1 MNALDP
7 IIRNHVTVCG
17 NLESPRTIVFSHGF
31 GTDQTAWSA
40 LVEALG
46 GRFRIVL
53 FDHVGQG
60 QSAPGAFEQHCYLN
74 LDRYATDLVEVC
86 DRLKLTGAIAVGHSM
101 GAMVCLL
108 ASLQK
113 PGLFLRLVLLCA
125 SPRYRNDE
133 NYHGGMSD
141 EEFGR
146 TYRAIYENHR
156 EWASAYASKAV
167 SEEPPAHFTEAFA
180 AGLAAIPSRNVLTIA
195 CSVLQSDYRSVLPKV
210 QVPTLIIQ
218 PSADV
223 AVPRDVAEYLHT
235 HIRGSQLRVIE
246 ARGHLPHVTAPAE
259 VLCPIEDFLER

>member
-1 MNALDP
+1 MSALDP

-17 NLESPRTIVFSHGF
+17 NPDAPRTIIFSHGF
-31 GTDQTAWSA
+31 GTDQTAWAA

-46 GRFRIVL
+46 ERFRIVL
-53 FDHVGQG
+53 FDHLGQG
-60 QSAPGAFEQHCYLN
+60 QSTREAFEQHLYLN
-74 LDRYATDLVEVC
+74 LDRYATDLVEIC
-86 DRLKLTGAIAVGHSM
+86 DSLKLTGAIAVGHSM

-108 ASLQK
+108 ASLQR

-125 SPRYRNDE
+125 SPRYRNDV

-146 TYRAIYENHR
+146 TYQAIYENYP
-156 EWASAYASKAV
+156 EWASAYASKAI
-167 SEEPPAHFTEAFA
+167 SEEPPAHFTKAFA
-180 AGLAAIPSRNVLTIA
+180 GGLAAISAQHVLTIA
-195 CSVLQSDYRSVLPKV
+195 CSVLQSDYRSALQKV

-259 VLCPIEDFLER
+259 VLRPLEDFLER

>member
-7 IIRNHVTVCG
+7 LIRNHVTVCG
-17 NLESPRTIVFSHGF
+17 NPDALQTIVFSHGF

-46 GRFRIVL
+46 GRYRIVL

-86 DRLKLTGAIAVGHSM
+86 DRLKLTEAIAVGHSM
-101 GAMVCLL
+101 GAMICLL

-113 PGLFLRLVLLCA
+113 PGVFSRLVLLCA
-125 SPRYRNDE
+125 SPRYRNDGD
-133 NYHGGMSD
+133 YFGGMSE

-146 TYRAIYENHR
+146 TYRAIYENYP
-156 EWASAYASKAV
+156 EWASAYAPMAISD
-167 SEEPPAHFTEAFA
+167 EHPAHFTKAFA
-180 AGLAAIPSRNVLTIA
+180 AGLAAIPQENVLTIA
-195 CSVLQSDYRSVLPKV
+195 CSVLQSDYRAVLPKV

-223 AVPRDVAEYLHT
+223 AVPREVAEYLHT
-235 HIRGSQLRVIE
+235 HIRGSELRVIE
-246 ARGHLPHVTAPAE
+246 ARGHLPHITTPDE
-259 VLCPIEDFLER
+259 VLHPIEDFLAR

>member
-17 NLESPRTIVFSHGF
+17 NPDAPRTIVFSHGF

-46 GRFRIVL
+46 GRYRIAL

-86 DRLKLTGAIAVGHSM
+86 ASLKLTEAIAVGHSM
-101 GAMVCLL
+101 GAMICLL

-113 PGLFLRLVLLCA
+113 PGLFSRLVLLCA

-133 NYHGGMSD
+133 GYYGGMSD

-146 TYRAIYENHR
+146 TYRAIYENYP
-156 EWASAYASKAV
+156 EWAGAYAPQAI
-167 SEEPPAHFTEAFA
+167 SEEHPAHFTKAFA
-180 AGLAAIPSRNVLTIA
+180 AGLAAIPPQNVLTIA

-218 PSADV
+218 ASADV

-246 ARGHLPHVTAPAE
+246 ARGHLPHITTPDE
-259 VLCPIEDFLER
+259 VLRPLEEFLGQ

>member
-7 IIRNHVTVCG
+7 LIRNHVTVCG
-17 NLESPRTIVFSHGF
+17 NPDALQTIVFSHGF

-46 GRFRIVL
+46 GRYRIVL

-86 DRLKLTGAIAVGHSM
+86 DRLGLTGAIAVGHSM
-101 GAMVCLL
+101 GAMICLL

-113 PGLFLRLVLLCA
+113 PGLFSRLVLLCA
-125 SPRYRNDE
+125 SPRYRNDGD
-133 NYHGGMSD
+133 YYGGMSE

-146 TYRAIYENHR
+146 TYRAIHENYP
-156 EWASAYASKAV
+156 EWASAYAPMAISD
-167 SEEPPAHFTEAFA
+167 EHPAHFTKAFA
-180 AGLAAIPSRNVLTIA
+180 AGLAAIPQENVLTIA
-195 CSVLQSDYRSVLPKV
+195 CSVLQSDYRAVLPKV

-223 AVPRDVAEYLHT
+223 AVPREVAEYLHA

-246 ARGHLPHVTAPAE
+246 ARGHLPHITTPDE
-259 VLCPIEDFLER
+259 VLHPIEDFLAR